1 MESDG
6 DTGKR
11 EGNSEKARVRV
22 QKPCLTTKIV
32 NLILIITNR

>member
-11 EGNSEKARVRV
+11 EVNYGKARVRV
-22 QKPCLTTKIV
+22 QKLCLTTKIV